1 MTKSVAYRLDEEL
14 LERLDQKSKELGC
27 SKRFLIEKGLKIVL
41 SDPTVT
47 NTISRPTEVGV
58 TENKPKNQNNTLVDK
73 FRQKARIK

>member
-41 SDPTVT
+41 GDDKPLAPTP
-47 NTISRPTEVGV
+47 TIITKE
-58 TENKPKNQNNTLVDK
+58 KPQNQNNSLVEK